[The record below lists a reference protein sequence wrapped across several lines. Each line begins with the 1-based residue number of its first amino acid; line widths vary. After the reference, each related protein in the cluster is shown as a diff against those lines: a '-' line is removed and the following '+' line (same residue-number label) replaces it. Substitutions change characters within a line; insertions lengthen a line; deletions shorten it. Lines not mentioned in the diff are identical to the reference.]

1 MANENLMICYEIP
14 MLWYEISRLIHDIKM
29 LAMVYVIIDT
39 HELLL
44 EKFKNEAKQIQA
56 YLIWSMDILK
66 HIICV

>member
-14 MLWYEISRLIHDIKM
+14 MLYEISRLIHEIQM

-44 EKFKNEAKQIQA
+44 KKFKNEAKQIQA
-56 YLIWSMDILK
+56 CLIWSMDILK
-66 HIICV
+66 HIIYV

>member
-1 MANENLMICYEIP
+1 
-14 MLWYEISRLIHDIKM
+14 M

-44 EKFKNEAKQIQA
+44 KKIKNEAKQIQA

>member
-14 MLWYEISRLIHDIKM
+14 MLYEISRLIHEIQM

-44 EKFKNEAKQIQA
+44 KKFKNEAKQIQA

-66 HIICV
+66 HIIYV

>member
-14 MLWYEISRLIHDIKM
+14 MLYEISRLIHEIQM

-44 EKFKNEAKQIQA
+44 KNFKNEAKQIQA

-66 HIICV
+66 HIIYV

>member
-14 MLWYEISRLIHDIKM
+14 MLYEISRLIHEIQM

-44 EKFKNEAKQIQA
+44 KKFKNEAKQIQA
-56 YLIWSMDILK
+56 YLI
-66 HIICV
+66 

>member
-1 MANENLMICYEIP
+1 
-14 MLWYEISRLIHDIKM
+14 M

-44 EKFKNEAKQIQA
+44 NKFKNEAKQIQA

-66 HIICV
+66 HNICV

>member
-1 MANENLMICYEIP
+1 MTNENLMICYEIP
-14 MLWYEISRLIHDIKM
+14 MLYEISRLIHEIQM

-44 EKFKNEAKQIQA
+44 KNFKNEAKQIQA

>member
-1 MANENLMICYEIP
+1 MTNENLMICYEIP
-14 MLWYEISRLIHDIKM
+14 MLYEISRLIHEIQM

-44 EKFKNEAKQIQA
+44 KKFKNEAKQIQA